1 MTGVGELRPQDPGYR
16 ETVRASFARQGIMAT
31 IGARLGDVGPG
42 ACDIHLDHR
51 GGLTQQDGY
60 FHGGVICTIGDSAA
74 GYAAMT
80 LSPPGG
86 RVLTVEYK
94 FNFMAP
100 GDGERLVARGRVIR
114 AGRTL
119 AVCESDVFVVKGGVE
134 TRCAA
139 SLQTVFYL
147 NPEPPGGG

>member
-1 MTGVGELRPQDPGYR
+1 MADFELRNPDYA
-16 ETVRASFARQGIMAT
+16 EDVRQSFARQGVMAT
-31 IGARLGDVGPG
+31 IGARLGDIRPG
-42 ACDIHLDHR
+42 NCEVPLPFDD
-51 GGLTQQDGY
+51 GLTQQDGY
-60 FHGGVICTIGDSAA
+60 FHGGMICAIGDSAA

-80 LSPPGG
+80 LASPGS

-100 GDGERLVARGRVIR
+100 GDGERLVARGRVIK

-119 AVCESDVFVVKGGVE
+119 AVCESDVFVFKGLAE

-139 SLQTVFYL
+139 SLQTLIYIDT
-147 NPEPPGGG
+147 PPV